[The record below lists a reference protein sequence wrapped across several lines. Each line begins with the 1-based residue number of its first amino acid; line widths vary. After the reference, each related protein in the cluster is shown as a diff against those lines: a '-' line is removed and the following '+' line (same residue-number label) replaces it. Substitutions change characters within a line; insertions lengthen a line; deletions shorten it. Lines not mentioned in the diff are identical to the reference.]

1 MSIINDYGKYIAGT
15 YSRFPV
21 TLVEGKGATAW
32 DIDGKEYI
40 DLGSGIG
47 VNSFGWCDDEW
58 IFAVEKQLDMLQHT
72 SNLFYTLPGLELAKL
87 LCKKSGMEKCF
98 FGNSGAEANECA
110 VKTARKYSLDKYGDP
125 ERNVVVTLK
134 SSFHGR
140 TLATLAAT
148 GQDAFHTT
156 FGPFPQGFVYAD
168 AGDFELFR
176 AAAEQNGKVCAVMME
191 MIQGEGG
198 VNVLEKDYVRSV
210 VDYCRENDIL
220 VIVDEVQTGNGRTGK
235 FYSYQHFGFVPDLV
249 STAKGVAGGLPMGVC
264 LFGEKVKDVMTPGSH
279 GSTFGMN
286 PVVCAG
292 AVSVVKRMDDEFL
305 ASVTAKGEYIRE
317 RLSACRNVT
326 GISGMGLMLGVETP
340 RDAKEVVS
348 ECIAAGA
355 LPLTAKNKIRLL
367 PPLNITEA
375 ELEKAMDILVKVLS
389 VES

>member
-1 MSIINDYGKYIAGT
+1 MDIQKEYEKYIAGT
-15 YSRFPV
+15 YARFPV

-32 DIDGKEYI
+32 DTDGKEYI

-47 VNSFGWCDDEW
+47 VNSFGYCDDDW
-58 IFAVEKQLDMLQHT
+58 VFAVEKQLDMLQHT
-72 SNLFYTLPGLELAKL
+72 SNLFYTMPGLELAKL
-87 LCKKSGMEKCF
+87 LCKKSGMERCF

-110 VKTARKYSLDKYGDP
+110 IKTARKYSLDKYGAP
-125 ERNVVVTLK
+125 ERNVIATLR

-148 GQDAFHTT
+148 GQDTFHTT
-156 FGPFPQGFVYAD
+156 FGPFPQGFIYAD

-176 AAAEQNGKVCAVMME
+176 STIEQNGKVCAVMME
-191 MIQGEGG
+191 MVQGEGG
-198 VNVLEKDYVRSV
+198 VNVLDKRFVKSA

-264 LFGEKVKDVMTPGSH
+264 LFGEKVKDVMTPGTH

-292 AVSVVKRMDDEFL
+292 AVSVVRRMDDEFL

-326 GISGMGLMLGVETP
+326 GISGLGLMLGIETA

-348 ECIAAGA
+348 ECIAAGV
-355 LPLTAKNKIRLL
+355 LPLTAKTKVRLL
-367 PPLNITEA
+367 PPLNISDA
-375 ELEKAMDILVKVLS
+375 ELEKAMDILVKVIDS
-389 VES
+389 